1 MDSLLHVAI
10 VLMTFFTLAL
20 GADWI
25 VDAAARIAK
34 RMGIS
39 ELVIGLTIV
48 AFGTSA
54 PEFGVTIM
62 AAFRGAADIS
72 VGNIIGSNIFN
83 LGFILGGTAMVT
95 QLHTS
100 AKVGKRDILI
110 LLLGTIL
117 LSVFILDDYILNRF
131 EGSVLFIALI
141 GYIIYLYVH
150 KDPFE
155 TEIPAGDFRWLHGL
169 KLIAGLAVL
178 LISTHF
184 LIDSATALAR
194 SFGISEWV
202 IGVTIIAAGTSAP
215 AFATAILAAVRGH
228 HGISI
233 GSLIGSDIFNIFGV
247 LGLAGMLQNLHVSP
261 DSMFSILFLIGMV
274 VVVGG
279 LIKFN
284 KEQIL
289 SWQKGMVL
297 VGLGL
302 LRWLISFNVH

>member
-1 MDSLLHVAI
+1 M
-10 VLMTFFTLAL
+10 
-20 GADWI
+20 
-25 VDAAARIAK
+25 
-34 RMGIS
+34 
-39 ELVIGLTIV
+39 
-48 AFGTSA
+48 
-54 PEFGVTIM
+54 
-62 AAFRGAADIS
+62 
-72 VGNIIGSNIFN
+72 
-83 LGFILGGTAMVT
+83 
-95 QLHTS
+95 
-100 AKVGKRDILI
+100 
-110 LLLGTIL
+110 
-117 LSVFILDDYILNRF
+117 
-131 EGSVLFIALI
+131 
-141 GYIIYLYVH
+141 
-150 KDPFE
+150 
-155 TEIPAGDFRWLHGL
+155 
-169 KLIAGLAVL
+169 
-178 LISTHF
+178 STHF

-215 AFATAILAAVRGH
+215 EFATAILAAVRGH